1 MSFEQLAHRYEP
13 KTYKQFYLPQDWH
26 HKPGQLSHTLDT
38 IIQNGLDVLSHDDM
52 TAEFTFRMPQEAHVL
67 PLFQHQLFTTLV
79 KEHNEWNETKYY
91 IDPFTLM
98 ILDPA
103 LGRLSR
109 KPSLLFK
116 SIPGEDIML
125 HELRHFWGLEELWG
139 RDAKGELGIELMWK
153 DNPKNDIQFLSI
165 EGYFGTYEDTNGQ
178 DGLTTSSRPLYPSSS
193 DLKMILEELKRIK
206 HIGTIKRKY
215 LWDKLTSDKL
225 MEQGLRFRPLGFFV
239 DPVSPDL
246 MLGSLFTQW
255 HDLRKNDIDFSK
267 WDGVLK
273 YK

>member
-38 IIQNGLDVLSHDDM
+38 IIQNGFDVLSQDDM

-79 KEHNEWNETKYY
+79 KEHNEWNNTDYY
-91 IDPFTLM
+91 IHPSTLM
-98 ILDPA
+98 DLDPA
-103 LGRLSR
+103 LSNLSS
-109 KPSLLFK
+109 KPSFLFK
-116 SIPGEDIML
+116 SMHGEDVLL
-125 HELRHFWGLEELWG
+125 HEFRHFWKLQEQWKQ
-139 RDAKGELGIELMWK
+139 DAKGELGIILSWVNLQN
-153 DNPKNDIQFLSI
+153 NPAQFLVS
-165 EGYFGTYEDTNGQ
+165 EGYFDSFEYARNVDFISTAIA
-178 DGLTTSSRPLYPSSS
+178 PLYPASG
-193 DLKMILEELKRIK
+193 DLKTTLEEFRNMKYLSS
-206 HIGTIKRKY
+206 TKRKL
-215 LWDKLTSDKL
+215 LWDRLCSDKL
-225 MEQGLRFRPLGFFV
+225 MEQGFRSRLLSFFIN
-239 DPVSPDL
+239 PAGPEL
-246 MLGSLFTQW
+246 MMGRLFQQW

>member
-79 KEHNEWNETKYY
+79 KEHNEWSETEYY
-91 IDPFTLM
+91 IHPSTLM

-103 LGRLSR
+103 LCRLSR

-116 SIPGEDIML
+116 QLHGEDIML
-125 HELRHFWGLEELWG
+125 HELRHFWGMQEQWG
-139 RDAKGELGIELMWK
+139 RDAKGELGIELNWK
-153 DNPKNDIQFLSI
+153 DVPKSNFQFLSI
-165 EGYFGTYEDTNGQ
+165 EGYFGTYEDTNGL
-178 DGLTTSSRPLYPSSS
+178 DGLATTSAPLYPSTG
-193 DLKMILEELKRIK
+193 DHKLMVKELTRIK
-206 HIGTIKRKY
+206 NVSNSRRRY
-215 LWDKLTSDKL
+215 MWDRLSTNKLI
-225 MEQGLRFRPLGFFV
+225 EQGLRSRLLSFLIE
-239 DPVSPDL
+239 PVSPDL
-246 MLGSLFTQW
+246 MIGSLFKQW
-255 HDLRKNDIDFSK
+255 YELRKNDIDFSK
-267 WDGVLK
+267 WDGVVK
-273 YK
+273 YT